1 MGWDSRLLFNFY
13 LADALVTLFT
23 QQGDIV
29 GRATLHHLLADTQM
43 IPNIIITNSRPCL
56 GFYQITFLR

>member
-1 MGWDSRLLFNFY
+1 MGWDSGLLFNVD

-29 GRATLHHLLADTQM
+29 GRTTLHHLLADTQM
-43 IPNIIITNSRPCL
+43 IPNIIITNSRPCC
-56 GFYQITFLR
+56 GFDQITFLR